1 MGMQTMRRFWH
12 PAEVAMLRAQYPHM
26 KTAVIAAMLDRTAS
40 TVYQTAA
47 RLGLGKSQEFFAL
60 PASGRTCG
68 RQGIG
73 TRFAKGHP
81 PANKGLRRPGWG
93 PGRMKATQFKP
104 GVRQGVAVK
113 LYKPIGTERV
123 SKDGYLERKVNDGMP
138 LQKRWRSVHL
148 IVWEAV
154 NGPVNARTHAVVFRN
169 KDRTDRRL
177 ENLELITR
185 AELLARNWHN
195 RYPKSIKRLVQLRG
209 ALQRQIN
216 RRDGRGKQ
224 N

>member
-1 MGMQTMRRFWH
+1 
-12 PAEVAMLRAQYPHM
+12 MLRAQYPHM
-26 KTAVIAAMLDRTAS
+26 KTAVIAAMLDRTAN

-47 RLGLGKSQEFFAL
+47 RLGLGKSPEFFAS
-60 PASGRTCG
+60 PAAGRTCG

-113 LYKPIGTERV
+113 LYKPIGFERV

-138 LQKRWRSVHL
+138 LQKRWRAVHL

-154 NGPVNARTHAVVFRN
+154 HGPVNSRTHAVVFIN

-185 AELLARNWHN
+185 GELLARNWHD
-195 RYPKSIKRLVQLRG
+195 RYPKAIKKLVQLRG

-224 N
+224 D